1 MQRIKKKL
9 ERYVKFPPETVV
21 LSHTV
26 DEEILGKRS

>member
-21 LSHTV
+21 MSHAADV
-26 DEEILGKRS
+26 EILSKRS